1 MNYNIKRSIDGFVR
15 LLPAGLVMWALY
27 DLLMLAIGGKNAA
40 YGTGLLQWNYVQWIL
55 ASRDTWVFSPSFQI
69 FWSFFYLPVLF
80 GALSGSLIFSL
91 RTRYGGERLSRRL
104 WAYALIVD
112 LSLQCS
118 ALFMAYPVAGF
129 HFWWPTPKTYVPVSS
144 IWLFQ
149 ITRIVL
155 WFLTPFLLYW
165 FALFVRR
172 LWKKRHGLPPET
184 PPVEE
189 THLS

>member
-15 LLPAGLVMWALY
+15 LLPAGLVMWGLY
-27 DLLMLAIGGKNAA
+27 DLLMLAIGGRNAA
-40 YGTGLLQWNYVQWIL
+40 YGTGLLQWNYVRWIL

-118 ALFMAYPVAGF
+118 ALSWPIRLLASISGGPRRRRTSLYPLSG
-129 HFWWPTPKTYVPVSS
+129 SS
-144 IWLFQ
+144 RSQGSFSGSLL
-149 ITRIVL
+149 RISC
-155 WFLTPFLLYW
+155 T
-165 FALFVRR
+165 
-172 LWKKRHGLPPET
+172 GLPC
-184 PPVEE
+184 
-189 THLS
+189 S